1 MSRPIVLVT
10 NDDGVKAPGIRSLAA
25 ALEAEWEVWVVAPK
39 AEASASSQ
47 SLSLK
52 RPLRSRRLR
61 ERVYAV
67 DGTPADCV
75 HLAVAELLPERPSL
89 VVSGINRGAN
99 VAEDVFHSGTVG
111 AAREGVFLGVPS
123 VAVSLTMPAASDF
136 TAAAEFSARLAAL
149 ILERGLPEGTLLNVN
164 VPAGHPSKAAVTV
177 QGRREPFVE
186 DPRAADPGAPV
197 VSWFGELEPGHRRGD
212 VPSDIDALLVGVISV
227 TPLYIDST
235 HHALV
240 PGLRAWEDAL
250 CDGAGRRLA

>member
-25 ALEAEWEVWVVAPK
+25 ALETDWEVWVVAPK

-61 ERVYAV
+61 ERVHAV

-75 HLAVAELLPERPSL
+75 HLAIVELLPERPSL

-111 AAREGVFLGVPS
+111 AAREGVVLGVPS
-123 VAVSLTMPAASDF
+123 VAVSLTTPSASDF
-136 TAAAEFSARLAAL
+136 SAAADFSARLAAL
-149 ILERGLPEGTLLNVN
+149 ILERGLPERTLLNVN
-164 VPAGHPSKAAVTV
+164 VPAGHPTKAAVTV
-177 QGRREPFVE
+177 QGRREAVVE
-186 DPRAADPGAPV
+186 EPHAASPAAPAI
-197 VSWFGELEPGHRRGD
+197 SWFGELEAEHRRGD
-212 VPSDIDALLVGVISV
+212 VPSDIDAILVGVISV
-227 TPLYIDST
+227 TPLHTDST

-240 PGLRAWEDAL
+240 SRLRAWEDAL
-250 CDGAGRRLA
+250 CDGDGRRLA